1 MDATDLPQSRS
12 LSFNGALTCM
22 ILATALWALS
32 FVAPLWL
39 DACSPVEI
47 TVGRFFFYGLVSIAA
62 LLTRYR
68 NMRLRSGHWMRAA
81 LYGFVGNILFSLL
94 VSFGVQDTGAEV
106 VVPITGLI
114 PICISVAGS
123 GALTASAWRKLLV
136 PFLMLAIGL
145 GVVLVVQSGILDH
158 DARLSWPGVGAV
170 VVTVVTWTW
179 YALSNARFLRAHPSI
194 SGAQWSCAVGAA
206 TFALGAVIVCVASL
220 SGHGLASSASIFH
233 GQSGV
238 LFMLTSAALGLGAS
252 WFGAVLFNRASHV
265 LPMSLV
271 GQLIVLETVFG
282 IVYTCMWK
290 QTMPPITQAAGM
302 VLAIA
307 GIWLSARELLK

>member
-1 MDATDLPQSRS
+1 MDATELPQSRP
-12 LSFNGALTCM
+12 LSFNGALICM
-22 ILATALWALS
+22 VLATALWALS

-39 DACSPVEI
+39 ETRSPVEI
-47 TVGRFFFYGLVSIAA
+47 TVGRVCFYGRVSIAILFA
-62 LLTRYR
+62 RYR
-68 NMRLRSGHWMRAA
+68 NQRLSSRHWMRAA
-81 LYGFVGNILFSLL
+81 VYGFIGNILFSLL
-94 VSFGVQDTGAEV
+94 VSFGIQDTGAEV

-123 GALTASAWRKLLV
+123 GALTQGAWRKLLL

-158 DARLSWPGVGAV
+158 EARLSWPGVGAV

-206 TFALGAVIVCVASL
+206 TFALGAVIACMATL
-220 SGHGLASSASIFH
+220 SGHGLTSGESMFR

-238 LFMLTSAALGLGAS
+238 LFVLTSVALGLGAS
-252 WFGAVLFNRASHV
+252 WFGAILFNRASHV

-282 IVYTCMWK
+282 IAYTCLWK
-290 QTMPPITQAAGM
+290 QTMPPVAQAAGM